1 MSPALC
7 WDHEGSL
14 QMGERSPCPGGP
26 GAPSVRARARE
37 RPEVVLG
44 WVLKGGDGG
53 DLQHKA

>member
-1 MSPALC
+1 
-7 WDHEGSL
+7 
-14 QMGERSPCPGGP
+14 MGERSPCPGGP